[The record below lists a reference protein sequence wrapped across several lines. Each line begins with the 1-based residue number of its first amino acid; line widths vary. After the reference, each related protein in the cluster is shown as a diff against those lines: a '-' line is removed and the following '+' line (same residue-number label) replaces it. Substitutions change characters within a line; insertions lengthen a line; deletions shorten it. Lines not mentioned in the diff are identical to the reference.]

1 MSSTE
6 SPAIRFLYNTRL
18 GRLMLKALVRPQF
31 SKIAYAYLSSPLS
44 WWLINYYIRKHDINM
59 SEYPSEKYRSFNDF
73 FTRKRAFSVPE
84 HADNLFIAPCDGF
97 LSVHEISD
105 ERTFFIKHARYN
117 LDSLLKDSELSQK
130 YQNGCCLIF
139 RLAPH
144 NYHRY
149 IFIDDGEIV
158 KTRAI
163 DGVLHCVRPEICTN
177 LPVYVQNVRE
187 YALIKSEHF
196 GDIIQMEIGALLVG
210 RICNHF
216 SQGTVR
222 KFTEKG
228 YFEFGGSTI
237 LLLIEK
243 DRLLLADEIK
253 SAKNHEIPVRS
264 GQILGKKA

>member
-6 SPAIRFLYNTRL
+6 SPVIRFLYNTRL

-59 SEYPSEKYRSFNDF
+59 SEYP
-73 FTRKRAFSVPE
+73 
-84 HADNLFIAPCDGF
+84 
-97 LSVHEISD
+97 
-105 ERTFFIKHARYN
+105 
-117 LDSLLKDSELSQK
+117 
-130 YQNGCCLIF
+130 
-139 RLAPH
+139 
-144 NYHRY
+144 
-149 IFIDDGEIV
+149 
-158 KTRAI
+158 
-163 DGVLHCVRPEICTN
+163 
-177 LPVYVQNVRE
+177 
-187 YALIKSEHF
+187 
-196 GDIIQMEIGALLVG
+196 
-210 RICNHF
+210 F